1 MFFYI
6 VSMKSRWR
14 LCFLRWV
21 ILLLVLLIGE
31 STILLL
37 LSQRFFYIYS
47 SYTNQ
52 LFNASTFTVNGY
64 FFSCGYGP
72 NCVKILDTQEGLLI
86 FLYAIDSE
94 VLQRGFGFGSV
105 LRKEKR
111 NWETEKRFLFLFC
124 VIQLASSCLCFFFN
138 LSNWNMIAPTTN
150 LLITWVNQ

>member
-1 MFFYI
+1 ML
-6 VSMKSRWR
+6 SQ
-14 LCFLRWV
+14 LCFFSL
-21 ILLLVLLIGE
+21 
-31 STILLL
+31 
-37 LSQRFFYIYS
+37 YS

-52 LFNASTFTVNGY
+52 FLNASTSTVNRY
-64 FFSCGYGP
+64 LLRFFFSFFSCGYGP

-86 FLYAIDSE
+86 LLYAIDSE

-138 LSNWNMIAPTTN
+138 LSN
-150 LLITWVNQ
+150 